1 MDGLS
6 LPMLLVLSGGHE
18 FRKSIATSQE
28 CQRVVSFIP
37 TEAEGRREAYH
48 GFSNASPDSAVTTH
62 V

>member
-28 CQRVVSFIP
+28 CQRVVSFIIRRRQESKA
-37 TEAEGRREAYH
+37 TEL
-48 GFSNASPDSAVTTH
+48 
-62 V
+62 